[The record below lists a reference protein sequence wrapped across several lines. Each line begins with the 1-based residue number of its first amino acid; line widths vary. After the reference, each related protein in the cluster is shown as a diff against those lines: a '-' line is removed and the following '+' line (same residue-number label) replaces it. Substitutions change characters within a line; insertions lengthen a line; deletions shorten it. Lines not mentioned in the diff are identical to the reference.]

1 MEPALTT
8 REEPIFFPA
17 GDETLFGVLA
27 MPQSRSFAKAVV
39 VLGGGN
45 TPSPSTGRNGVFVKL
60 CRHLADLG
68 YPTLRFDYHGSGEST
83 GTAEDFRLDRPF
95 VKDVQSAVECLGL
108 YEIGETVLVGSCFGA
123 RTAISASPRLSGVG
137 GVVVLSAPLRD
148 FGLSEQKTVGWSLR
162 DYLVCLVQPQ
172 RILGGTERVTARRY
186 ARFLQA
192 GIRVL
197 VRRLKKRTGLGT
209 GYEPEWASKHFLR
222 PLSDLVAQRIPILFV
237 YGNEESEYQDF
248 QEASQGSLG
257 EILARGREHV
267 EVRVL
272 PGRVHGFTQ
281 IQTQERIIE
290 TIADWIS
297 PGILVD

>member
-1 MEPALTT
+1 MMEPSAAT
-8 REEPIFFPA
+8 REVPIYFPA
-17 GDETLFGVLA
+17 GEETLFGVLA
-27 MPQSRSFAKAVV
+27 MPRSQPVQKAVV

-60 CRHLADLG
+60 CRRLSGAG
-68 YPTLRFDYHGSGEST
+68 YLTLRFDYHGSGEST
-83 GTAEDFRLDRPF
+83 GTAEFRLDRPF
-95 VKDVQSAVECLGL
+95 VKDLESAVEYVARNG
-108 YEIGETVLVGSCFGA
+108 INDSVLVGSCFGA
-123 RTAISASPRLSGVG
+123 RTAISAGPRLSGLG
-137 GVVVLSAPLRD
+137 GLVLLSPPLRD
-148 FGLSEQKTVGWSLR
+148 YGLSERKTVGWSLR

-192 GIRVL
+192 GVRILGRKL
-197 VRRLKKRTGLGT
+197 VTASRLGKKH
-209 GYEPEWASKHFLR
+209 EPSWASKHFLD
-222 PLSDLVAQRIPILFV
+222 PLSELVEKNVPILFV
-237 YGNEESEYQDF
+237 YGTEDDDYQDF

-257 EILARGREHV
+257 EILARGRKNV

-281 IQTQERIIE
+281 IHTQERILE

-297 PGILVD
+297 PAILAG